1 MNAQSLKIPVIAS
14 CVMLGIAIL
23 GDPSYGYYT
32 LLRLVVCATAG
43 LSAWVAKEKKK
54 DGWLWGLILI
64 AFVFNP
70 LVPVR
75 FNRDMWGLINIC
87 AGVALFFFYNQNK
100 TRS

>member
-1 MNAQSLKIPVIAS
+1 MNNQSLKVPVIAS
-14 CVMLGIAIL
+14 CVMLGIAVL
-23 GDPSYGYYT
+23 ADASYGFYT
-32 LLRLVVCATAG
+32 LLRLVVCGTAG
-43 LSAWVAKEKKK
+43 LSAWVAKEQKK

-75 FNRDMWGLINIC
+75 FDRDMWWLINIC
-87 AGVALFFFYNQNK
+87 AGVALFLFYKQNK